1 MPYFIFLDSQ
11 QSWAYWEINSF
22 GYRSCFTKGKYNTA
36 VERFT
41 MCSSKSI
48 VLHQVLSDNVSKL
61 VVAKGKIDTRSPIN
75 LNSVVSEALKL
86 LFNLMLVGIR
96 GQGTEDPEKQQSV
109 SEYFSKCLYPMYD
122 YMFNVPLSEPL
133 PLSPPMTH
141 AINAFMQYTFA
152 VTTRMWRS
160 CAEVASLCPT
170 IQEGRV
176 IVVNRAL
183 TVLDKSISYLL
194 PDDTDEPN
202 PEALNVNIDATLPP
216 LLLIIRTAAASEEE
230 YLKLYREKLLPNAE

>member
-1 MPYFIFLDSQ
+1 
-11 QSWAYWEINSF
+11 
-22 GYRSCFTKGKYNTA
+22 
-36 VERFT
+36 
-41 MCSSKSI
+41 
-48 VLHQVLSDNVSKL
+48 
-61 VVAKGKIDTRSPIN
+61 
-75 LNSVVSEALKL
+75 
-86 LFNLMLVGIR
+86 
-96 GQGTEDPEKQQSV
+96 
-109 SEYFSKCLYPMYD
+109 MYD